1 MYVVLLRVV
10 PLDVVGVG
18 RAREEK
24 PAIDSSMLSNLSRAR
39 VLRLIILSKDQLSL
53 VKGTGK
59 LGIATW
65 DLLVDHLQVTMMPI

>member
-10 PLDVVGVG
+10 PLDRVGVG
-18 RAREEK
+18 RAIEEK
-24 PAIDSSMLSNLSRAR
+24 PATDSSMVSNLSRAR
-39 VLRLIILSKDQLSL
+39 VLRLFILSKNQLSL

-65 DLLVDHLQVTMMPI
+65 DLLVDHLQVTVMPV